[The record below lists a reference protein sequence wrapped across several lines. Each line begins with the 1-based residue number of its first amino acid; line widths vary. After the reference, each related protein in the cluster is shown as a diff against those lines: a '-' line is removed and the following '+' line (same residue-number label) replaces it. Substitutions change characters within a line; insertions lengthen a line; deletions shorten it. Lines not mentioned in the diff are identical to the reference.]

1 MRCDLP
7 YKLKHKATGL
17 YWKGGTRIPF
27 TYTGLET
34 SCWSKN
40 GKSWNMKGHLSSAIS
55 NTLHKEFVRTST
67 SYFYDYKSCDKV
79 YFRFSNECEIK
90 FFQDAI
96 VIPFTEFRKDIRQP
110 SKKVHLKIEY
120 SSSTDINII
129 FGTYINSD
137 KFLFYIINRTGTIE
151 YPPKKK
157 YSNYRRRM
165 KL

>member
-7 YKLKHKATGL
+7 YKLKHKETGL
-17 YWKGGTRIPF
+17 YWKGGGIIPF
-27 TYTGLET
+27 TNSGLET

-55 NTLHKEFVRTST
+55 NTFHKEYVRTAT
-67 SYFYDYKSCDKV
+67 TDFYDYKSCDET
-79 YFRFSNECEIK
+79 YFRFSNECEIE

-96 VIPFTEFRKDIRQP
+96 TIPFAEFRKDIRQP
-110 SKKVHLKIEY
+110 SKKVHLTIEHDY
-120 SSSTDINII
+120 SSTNII

-137 KFLFYIINRTGTIE
+137 KFLFYIVNKSGKIE

-157 YSNYRRRM
+157 YQNYKRRM